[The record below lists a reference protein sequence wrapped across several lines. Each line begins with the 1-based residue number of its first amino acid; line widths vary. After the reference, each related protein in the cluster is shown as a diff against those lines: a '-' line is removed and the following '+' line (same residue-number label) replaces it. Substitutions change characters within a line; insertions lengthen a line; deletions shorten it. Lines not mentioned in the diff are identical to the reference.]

1 MFNTEQVKSFIL
13 HPEPAVSNTALRYF
27 ADSFLYEHDTAL
39 MPLVLQKLK
48 QCKDTEEVHL
58 FHAYKFPQTEET
70 IRELLAWYQSPS
82 THYNTRF
89 LALGILKNCDLRLLD
104 PFMESV
110 QEIPEW
116 KIKVDQKIRL
126 SKMTAQELLDEFSLF
141 MEQSSGK
148 YWDEFDNVYGDEL
161 VNELA
166 LRQCLDADTVLEKL
180 RDNDPDSPSYEVH
193 YLIQLAGQMKLETAI
208 PVLCSFLGT
217 DDDLLPTTSVDALAQ
232 IGTAG
237 VIKTLTEQ
245 YVSASQEFFRIF
257 AADVFGRIK
266 LPDSEEALLA
276 LLPEERDITNATK
289 LADDLCQLGSVK
301 GLPLVEAMVK
311 EGYDEGYLNLMESLY
326 AYCVI
331 SDIAHPSL
339 PQWKKKLDA
348 EEARMAKHKKEMDR
362 MFRTKAPIGTYNR
375 LNGTDK
381 TYTAPAKVGRNDPC
395 SCGSGKKY
403 KKCCG
408 ANA

>member
-13 HPEPAVSNTALRYF
+13 HPGPAVSNTALKYF
-27 ADSFLYEHDTAL
+27 ADSFLYEHDTTL
-39 MPLVLQKLK
+39 MPLVLKKLK
-48 QCKDTEEVHL
+48 QCDPQEVHL

-70 IRELLAWYQSPS
+70 IRELLDWYHSPS

-89 LALGILKNCDLRLLD
+89 QVLGILTNCDLQLLS

-116 KIKVDQKIRL
+116 KNKVDQKIRL
-126 SKMTAQELLDEFSLF
+126 AEMTDQELLDEFNLF
-141 MEQSSGK
+141 LEQSAGK
-148 YWDEFDNVYGDEL
+148 YWDKFDNVYGDEL
-161 VNELA
+161 VNELS
-166 LRQCLDADTVLEKL
+166 LRQCLGADTVLEKL

-193 YLIQLAGQMKLETAI
+193 YLIQLAGQMKLEAAI
-208 PVLCSFLGT
+208 PVLCSFLGA
-217 DDDLLPTTSVDALAQ
+217 DDDLLPSTSVVALVQ
-232 IGTAG
+232 IGTAS

-245 YVSASQEFFRIF
+245 YISATEEFFRLF
-257 AADVFGRIK
+257 AADVLGRIK

-289 LADDLCQLGSVK
+289 LADDLCQLGSSQ
-301 GLPLVEAMVK
+301 GFPLVEAMI
-311 EGYDEGYLNLMESLY
+311 EDGYDDGYLNLTESIY

-331 SDIAHPSL
+331 ADMAHPSL

-348 EEARMAKHKKEMDR
+348 EEARIAKHKKEMDR
-362 MFRTKAPIGTYNR
+362 MFRAKASIGTYNR

-395 SCGSGKKY
+395 PCGSGKKH

-408 ANA
+408 A